1 MIRAINTF
9 LLPIVFIGLLF
20 LSGCASVKE
29 YKNGTYTTETTDW
42 WGADDFQ
49 TYGRRTNQKNA
60 DEKCSSQGKLV
71 DPIQQKMTSQWDLIL
86 IFKCIDP
93 SVKRLRELDA
103 IEANKKEQE
112 RREKLAEEERKR
124 NEEVRKKNEEERK
137 KNEAEQKAEQ
147 KAKEAERLRTEAL
160 KAAEW
165 ERTRPQREAE
175 QRRALA
181 AEEARLNSIC
191 PTYFIARQTCAA
203 AVWYSDCMKYRYGKN
218 YSKSDDNTCFNR

>member
-1 MIRAINTF
+1 MIRATNTF
-9 LLPIVFIGLLF
+9 LLPIVFIGLLSLF
-20 LSGCASVKE
+20 GCASVKE
-29 YKNGTYTTETTDW
+29 DKDGTYITGTTNW
-42 WGADDFQ
+42 V
-49 TYGRRTNQKNA
+49 GREEFHIYRRINQKNA

-71 DPIQQKMTSQWDLIL
+71 DPVEEKMGLTSIFDLSL
-86 IFKCIDP
+86 RFKCIDP
-93 SVKRLRELDA
+93 SVKRQRELDA

-112 RREKLAEEERKR
+112 RRDKLAEEERKR
-124 NEEVRKKNEEERK
+124 NEEVRKRNE
-137 KNEAEQKAEQ
+137 AEQ